1 MLCMNLPI
9 SNISKSEV
17 DCIKIDDGSEIQ
29 QQILLRILDKIAM
42 TDSMQHPPPSS
53 LLRNS
58 SLLGHHRFLNKNLTI
73 FCIQYYFAATKESS
87 FWPQNWRKKILLK
100 NYCCLFSPE
109 FVCGFRP
116 CHLLREYVRVHT
128 HRVSFWMPLRHNT
141 TSHWSFERLNHSL
154 LMAFTN
160 KDS

>member
-1 MLCMNLPI
+1 MHESSNPLNLPI
-9 SNISKSEV
+9 SNISESEV

-58 SLLGHHRFLNKNLTI
+58 SLLGHRRFPNKNLTNFLYPI
-73 FCIQYYFAATKESS
+73 LFCCYKRILFLATKLKE
-87 FWPQNWRKKILLK
+87 KILLK

-128 HRVSFWMPLRHNT
+128 HRVSFWMPLRHKT
-141 TSHWSFERLNHSL
+141 TSH
-154 LMAFTN
+154 
-160 KDS
+160 

>member
-1 MLCMNLPI
+1 MGEEETAFLRTNVSVRQSSANGKNVLTHFMLCMNLPT

-58 SLLGHHRFLNKNLTI
+58 SLLGHHRFPNKNLTI

-87 FWPQNWRKKILLK
+87 FWPQN
-100 NYCCLFSPE
+100 
-109 FVCGFRP
+109 
-116 CHLLREYVRVHT
+116 
-128 HRVSFWMPLRHNT
+128 
-141 TSHWSFERLNHSL
+141 
-154 LMAFTN
+154 
-160 KDS
+160 

>member
-1 MLCMNLPI
+1 MHESSNPLNLPI
-9 SNISKSEV
+9 SNISESEV

-42 TDSMQHPPPSS
+42 TDSMEHPPPSS

-58 SLLGHHRFLNKNLTI
+58 SLLGHHRFPNKNLTI
-73 FCIQYYFAATKESS
+73 FFVSNI
-87 FWPQNWRKKILLK
+87 ILLLQK
-100 NYCCLFSPE
+100 NPLFGHKTEGKNLIKKLLLPFFSPE

-141 TSHWSFERLNHSL
+141 TSH
-154 LMAFTN
+154 
-160 KDS
+160 

>member
-1 MLCMNLPI
+1 MGEEETALLRTNVSVRPSSANGKNFLTHFMLCMNLPT

-58 SLLGHHRFLNKNLTI
+58 SLLGHHRFPNKNLTI
-73 FCIQYYFAATKESS
+73 FLYPILFCCYKRILFLATKLKEKNLIKKLLLPFFSRICMWLPSVPPVTGVRSS
-87 FWPQNWRKKILLK
+87 T
-100 NYCCLFSPE
+100 Y
-109 FVCGFRP
+109 
-116 CHLLREYVRVHT
+116 T
-128 HRVSFWMPLRHNT
+128 
-141 TSHWSFERLNHSL
+141 
-154 LMAFTN
+154 
-160 KDS
+160 